1 MIIIAN
7 AGLKLSYRNNLDQPE
22 FECLDDCVK
31 VLTESQIEEFGCI
44 TDTCE
49 KRRRRSYG
57 YISDT
62 TTDTGPT
69 ARTAIHFGSVSRC
82 MASKYNDGKAG
93 HQLSANYTMDDDC
106 DAGSGGERG
115 GVGERG
121 ERGGGEGVTVSYP
134 VNGCGIKREVPSSSS
149 DNNNNNN
156 DNNSSNSSSNNTSKN
171 SNNNSSNSS
180 SSSSSSNLHF
190 EQNSVN
196 GIHLSQQ
203 NGSQRSVRLQNNP
216 SQPLFPRSKTDAT
229 NNNNTN
235 TLGKN
240 LTQSDQSNP
249 NIGSSIVNNIHI
261 NGNNGSGNNGNG
273 NNSTGNNGNGSNSSM
288 LSMTPASK
296 KIFCPIQSRIVDLIN
311 LCKNN
316 ILGSGTGSGSG
327 TGTGLNG
334 GSNGVGLLTG
344 GGSGNGMGSN
354 SHNNSNS
361 NHRIT
366 AQNAHTQ
373 AHSSSNNN
381 NNSSNSSYHNNNNGG
396 ELLQIS
402 DEEMLNFPKLFTD
415 AFNIGDYEGVSTVS

>member
-1 MIIIAN
+1 M
-7 AGLKLSYRNNLDQPE
+7 
-22 FECLDDCVK
+22 
-31 VLTESQIEEFGCI
+31 
-44 TDTCE
+44 
-49 KRRRRSYG
+49 
-57 YISDT
+57 
-62 TTDTGPT
+62 
-69 ARTAIHFGSVSRC
+69 
-82 MASKYNDGKAG
+82 
-93 HQLSANYTMDDDC
+93 
-106 DAGSGGERG
+106 
-115 GVGERG
+115 
-121 ERGGGEGVTVSYP
+121 
-134 VNGCGIKREVPSSSS
+134 
-149 DNNNNNN
+149 
-156 DNNSSNSSSNNTSKN
+156 
-171 SNNNSSNSS
+171 
-180 SSSSSSNLHF
+180 
-190 EQNSVN
+190 N

-316 ILGSGTGSGSG
+316 ILGSGTGSG